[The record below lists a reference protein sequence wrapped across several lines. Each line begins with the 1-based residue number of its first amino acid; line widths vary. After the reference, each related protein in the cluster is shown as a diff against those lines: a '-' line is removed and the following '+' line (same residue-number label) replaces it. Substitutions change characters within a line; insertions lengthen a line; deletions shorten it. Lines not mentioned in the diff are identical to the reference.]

1 MKIQACYFLHSSCKS
16 TYFIFYLGVEVK
28 GSGEMTMTF
37 DYFMPVDCTGTT
49 LDEYLE
55 EAWFRDGPM
64 MSRYEM
70 IYFRDHVYSIVPIRV
85 ELDGFKFSKSQ
96 RKLIRK
102 NSQYTVNIQPLEI
115 TEEKEKMYAEHK
127 GRFQSPNSPASLKSY
142 FLEEGNDDSPFETWE
157 LQLLDGDKI
166 AAISFMDI
174 GEDAI
179 CSILALFAPEYGKQ
193 SLGITTMLLEI
204 EYAIQ
209 NGKKFY
215 YPGYV
220 LDEDSVFDYKKRLNN
235 LFYFSWEDYNW
246 YSWSEFDSKKSS
258 NAIIRD
264 QLGEVQKIA
273 LDQNN
278 TKLDL
283 VQNEA
288 FFYNIWHNTFDV
300 SGIVPSP
307 LFLEWESQWFHQI
320 TTHMEFDDLHN
331 EPSFIVLHQQE
342 ELGRHYDP
350 NEVNDIIHKYQMRIR
365 NSAIIQQQNLFLLEE
380 YLLNEGIE
388 TDLTKMFSNGNKL
401 DGFIELAIEGKHLT
415 IYISYIHSQKVFLMQ
430 ASNDLRDI
438 TVDSFASARDCAL
451 AISEWYYRKTL
462 SLVL

>member
-1 MKIQACYFLHSSCKS
+1 
-16 TYFIFYLGVEVK
+16 
-28 GSGEMTMTF
+28 MTMTF
-37 DYFMPVDCTGTT
+37 DYFMPVDCTGET

-70 IYFRDHVYSIVPIRV
+70 IYFRNHVYSIVPIRV
-85 ELDGFKFSKSQ
+85 VLENFHFSKSQ

-102 NSQYTVNIQPLEI
+102 NSQYTVKIQPLEI
-115 TEEKEKMYAEHK
+115 TDEKEKMYAEHK
-127 GRFQSPNSPASLKSY
+127 GRFQSPNSPSTLKSY
-142 FLEEGNDDSPFETWE
+142 FLEEGNEESPFETWE
-157 LQLLDGDKI
+157 LQILDGNKI
-166 AAISFMDI
+166 AAISFMDL
-174 GEDAI
+174 GKDSI
-179 CSILALFAPEYGKQ
+179 CSILALFSPDYSKQ

-204 EYAIQ
+204 EYAQ
-209 NGKKFY
+209 KNNKKFY

-235 LFYFSWEDYNW
+235 LYYFSWVDFNW
-246 YSWSEFDSKKSS
+246 YPWNEFDPKESV
-258 NAIIRD
+258 NAVLRTK
-264 QLGEVQKIA
+264 LGQVKEIA
-273 LDQNN
+273 LEKNN
-278 TKLDL
+278 AKLDL

-300 SGIVPSP
+300 SGIVASP
-307 LFLEWESQWFHQI
+307 LYLEWESQWFHQLSI
-320 TTHMEFDDLHN
+320 NVDFTEDIY
-331 EPSFIVLHQQE
+331 EPVFILNHQQE
-342 ELGRHYDP
+342 KLSESLCPAEINDEL
-350 NEVNDIIHKYQMRIR
+350 HKFQMKIR
-365 NSAIIQQQNLFLLEE
+365 NAAILQQQNLFLLEE
-380 YLLNEGIE
+380 HLFQEGIE

-415 IYISYIHSQKVFLMQ
+415 IYISFSINQRTFIMQ

-438 TVDSFASARDCAL
+438 TVDSFASAKDCAI